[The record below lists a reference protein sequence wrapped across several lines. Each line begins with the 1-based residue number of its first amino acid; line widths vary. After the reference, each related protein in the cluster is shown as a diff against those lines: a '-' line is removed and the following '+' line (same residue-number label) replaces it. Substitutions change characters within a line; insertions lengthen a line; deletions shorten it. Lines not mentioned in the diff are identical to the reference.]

1 MRIKSTCFSTR
12 WPWSTNSRSPTT
24 SLRFS
29 CSRSR
34 TGRRSQARGCTPRRL
49 LFYGSCQDLAVGD
62 HSAIDRGQGGL
73 PWTAKPGR
81 IYLVRSTGSSDRIV
95 HEAVHCSAR
104 LDLKKIRLILD
115 LRFSAH
121 SELMQY
127 SHVVSQ
133 LLERFEGERLGKRAP
148 RGLARKARGRS

>member
-1 MRIKSTCFSTR
+1 M
-12 WPWSTNSRSPTT
+12 N
-24 SLRFS
+24 LLH
-29 CSRSR
+29 SRSR
-34 TGRRSQARGCTPRRL
+34 TGRRSQARGSTPRRL

-104 LDLKKIRLILD
+104 LNLKKIRLILD

-127 SHVVSQ
+127 SHAVSQ
-133 LLERFEGERLGKRAP
+133 LLERFEGKRAP
-148 RGLARKARGRS
+148 RDLARKARGRS